1 MIDEWL
7 PSPGNGDHAAR
18 FVRCRNLLRPYGLNP
33 VLLPHIFIL
42 RRYFLPSVAAS
53 PGSLVLPR
61 PGP

>member
-7 PSPGNGDHAAR
+7 PSPGNSDQTAR
-18 FVRCRNLLRPYGLNP
+18 FVRCRNLLRPYGLNLAP
-33 VLLPHIFIL
+33 LPHIFAL
-42 RRYFLPSVAAS
+42 RHYFLLSVAAG